1 LRCSWSAWWYWKSLN
16 LTEEDW
22 LGTILSDHYHE
33 F

>member
-1 LRCSWSAWWYWKSLN
+1 VFSVSMMILKSLN

-22 LGTILSDHYHE
+22 LRTILSDHYHE